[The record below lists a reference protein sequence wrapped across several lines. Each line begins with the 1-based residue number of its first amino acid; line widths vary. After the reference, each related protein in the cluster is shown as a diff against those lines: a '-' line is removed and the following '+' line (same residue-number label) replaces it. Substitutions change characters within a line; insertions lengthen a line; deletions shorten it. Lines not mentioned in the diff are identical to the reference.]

1 MLSINKYRE
10 TSVRCSSYSSL
21 SFSLYFFL
29 LLVQRYKY
37 FCNWAKVCN
46 TNVCFKLIIYIY
58 IESSCYATKAT
69 RRTTEILLLI
79 IISTYIKTP
88 WEFTTLPRIFLKTLL
103 FDEVPYIGYQTD
115 NICYY
120 WNCPKGC
127 RSCKKLRNVRN

>member
-1 MLSINKYRE
+1 MEHHKHLGCCPSITIDKHPCDALPILLCPFLCISFFCWCKDTKISASEQKFVIQMFVLS
-10 TSVRCSSYSSL
+10 
-21 SFSLYFFL
+21 L
-29 LLVQRYKY
+29 L
-37 FCNWAKVCN
+37 
-46 TNVCFKLIIYIY
+46 YIY

-120 WNCPKGC
+120 
-127 RSCKKLRNVRN
+127 